1 MTNSALSRHFLC
13 GLAKHIP
20 ARLFVERLFYEFA
33 DRKTRL
39 HLRPRAHL
47 RIPALDVRI
56 ILKRKALRL
65 VRHGP
70 GKAGDVRNR
79 IISRDVSPGF
89 SELRIEDAIK
99 PCRLVTIA
107 FDSVGDLLRRV
118 EREMTVLAEH
128 GTEPAHLP
136 HQPLHDLGAGAQ
148 FIWEKAAGLV
158 GEIDQNGAGL
168 EYRKRL
174 AAIGRRAGNDRR
186 KPIVRGGR
194 PKIRL
199 ETVAPPGGDGD

>member
-20 ARLFVERLFYEFA
+20 ARLFVKRLVYEFA

-47 RIPALDVRI
+47 GVPTLDVQI
-56 ILKRKALRL
+56 IVERKALCL
-65 VRHGP
+65 VCHGP
-70 GKAGDVRNR
+70 GKAGDVRDR

-89 SELRIEDAIK
+89 SELRVEYAIK
-99 PCRLVTIA
+99 PRRLVAIA
-107 FDSVGDLLRRV
+107 FDGVGDLLRRV
-118 EREMTVLAEH
+118 EREMAVLAEH

-136 HQPLHDLGAGAQ
+136 HQPLDDLGAGAQ

-158 GEIDQNGAGL
+158 GEIDQDGAGL

-174 AAIGRRAGNDRR
+174 TAIGG
-186 KPIVRGGR
+186 RGVLDPQNTIFLGDS
-194 PKIRL
+194 PK
-199 ETVAPPGGDGD
+199 